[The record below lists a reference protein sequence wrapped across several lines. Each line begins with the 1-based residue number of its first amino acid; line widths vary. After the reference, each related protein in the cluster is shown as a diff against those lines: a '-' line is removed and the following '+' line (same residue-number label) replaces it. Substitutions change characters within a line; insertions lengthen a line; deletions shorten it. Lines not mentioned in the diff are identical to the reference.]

1 MIDLNLFFALVSFYF
16 VMYVTPGPNNAMVLT
31 SGLKFGFAKTIPHM
45 SGITIGHILQLI
57 LVCLGLGKIFQVFPE
72 IQQVLKII
80 CAAYLLYLGYKI
92 IGSFS
97 KIKEDDSR
105 PLKFHEAALFQIV
118 NPKAWTISSMAASG
132 FLPKGENLIFSIL
145 YIAAI
150 AIIVIVG
157 FSATNQTD
165 IIDSTLSSISEPLL
179 VNVDQTTYQRADIIS
194 ISGNSKS
201 ASTQLVELSIE
212 NTNGVKIWN
221 ENINLKNDGKFST
234 LVIAGGG
241 GWEND
246 GTYILKATHSN
257 LASEIEFKFFT

>member
-16 VMYVTPGPNNAMVLT
+16 VMYITPGPNNAMVLT

-105 PLKFHEAALFQIV
+105 PLKFREAALFQIV

-132 FLPKGENLIFSIL
+132 FLPKDENLIFSIL
-145 YIAAI
+145 YIATIALIICPLSISPWAAFGSSIRNLVKNNKLKALIEYFLAFLLLITAI
-150 AIIVIVG
+150 LIVI
-157 FSATNQTD
+157 Q
-165 IIDSTLSSISEPLL
+165 
-179 VNVDQTTYQRADIIS
+179 
-194 ISGNSKS
+194 K
-201 ASTQLVELSIE
+201 
-212 NTNGVKIWN
+212 
-221 ENINLKNDGKFST
+221 
-234 LVIAGGG
+234 
-241 GWEND
+241 
-246 GTYILKATHSN
+246 
-257 LASEIEFKFFT
+257 

>member
-16 VMYVTPGPNNAMVLT
+16 VMYVTPGPNNAMVLA

-132 FLPKGENLIFSIL
+132 FLPKDENLIFSIL
-145 YIAAI
+145 YIPAI
-150 AIIVIVG
+150 ALVICPLSISPWAAFG
-157 FSATNQTD
+157 
-165 IIDSTLSSISEPLL
+165 SSIRNL
-179 VNVDQTTYQRADIIS
+179 V
-194 ISGNSKS
+194 
-201 ASTQLVELSIE
+201 
-212 NTNGVKIWN
+212 
-221 ENINLKNDGKFST
+221 KNNK
-234 LVIAGGG
+234 
-241 GWEND
+241 
-246 GTYILKATHSN
+246 LKALIEYF
-257 LASEIEFKFFT
+257 LAFLLLITAILIVFQQ